1 MSGTGD
7 IIGIGELLDE
17 VSRDLDD
24 FRRKHPTD
32 YGVKNITLWWDMEK
46 ERLLTRHGA
55 AGVAR
60 TLRRMQ
66 GLKWF
71 AACFALGCAATLA
84 AAAGIRLLGY

>member
-1 MSGTGD
+1 MSGAGD

-32 YGVKNITLWWDMEK
+32 YGVKNVTLWWDMEK

-60 TLRRMQ
+60 RLRLTQ
-66 GLKWF
+66 GLRWL
-71 AACFALGCAATLA
+71 AVWFALGCAATLA
-84 AAAGIRLLGY
+84 AAAGLRLLGL

>member
-1 MSGTGD
+1 MSAGGD

-24 FRRKHPTD
+24 FRRKHPAD

-55 AGVAR
+55 AGVVRKLRAR
-60 TLRRMQ
+60 
-66 GLKWF
+66 GLKWL
-71 AACFALGCAATLA
+71 AAWFALGCASTLA
-84 AAAGIRLLGY
+84 AAAGLRLLGL